1 MASVPGNMIKDAGAA
16 LEAAVGSTGL
26 GTDATRTPLD
36 ALHTGGGAEGGGHSK
51 EQEDADMALAVSLQA
66 EWEEEERRVQQRQQ
80 LEQQAQQQ
88 PQRASAPVVGQ
99 VVSPATGGGAGR
111 QTTAGATAGGGRAGG
126 GGGTAVSRQ
135 RAGADGGV
143 AAEQMALYQLAQQEK
158 HAEARTRE
166 QQHGAQQP
174 SHSNAPA
181 HPSYTQQQQQHQQV
195 LNTII

>member
-126 GGGTAVSRQ
+126 GPKREGEEHGQKADDGTSFHR
-135 RAGADGGV
+135 
-143 AAEQMALYQLAQQEK
+143 
-158 HAEARTRE
+158 
-166 QQHGAQQP
+166 
-174 SHSNAPA
+174 
-181 HPSYTQQQQQHQQV
+181 
-195 LNTII
+195 